1 MSNPEVLTEVLWIYL
16 EPVESV
22 LHELVVCGGTAQEQN
37 EHHEETLRSH
47 RLSVKNQLGLTQNKH
62 GRRSKT
68 YRHVPCDSLRRPDA
82 YHRLQADTSHP
93 CLVDGERTEVV
104 ANLHRRN
111 YQLSHG
117 LQAHTC
123 PSMACQQ

>member
-47 RLSVKNQLGLTQNKH
+47 RLSVKNQLGTDTK
-62 GRRSKT
+62 
-68 YRHVPCDSLRRPDA
+68 
-82 YHRLQADTSHP
+82 QARQKVKDI
-93 CLVDGERTEVV
+93 
-104 ANLHRRN
+104 
-111 YQLSHG
+111 
-117 LQAHTC
+117 QACTL
-123 PSMACQQ
+123 